1 MATEAAAA
9 RQGRLEPFVEP
20 FGAAGHKPELLMIEA
35 TGDCA
40 RAQRL
45 LTSYG
50 VSTPEIES
58 VTARLKDIPVDI
70 TPDFPA
76 AGETE

>member
-1 MATEAAAA
+1 
-9 RQGRLEPFVEP
+9 
-20 FGAAGHKPELLMIEA
+20 
-35 TGDCA
+35 
-40 RAQRL
+40 
-45 LTSYG
+45 

-70 TPDFPA
+70 TPYFPA